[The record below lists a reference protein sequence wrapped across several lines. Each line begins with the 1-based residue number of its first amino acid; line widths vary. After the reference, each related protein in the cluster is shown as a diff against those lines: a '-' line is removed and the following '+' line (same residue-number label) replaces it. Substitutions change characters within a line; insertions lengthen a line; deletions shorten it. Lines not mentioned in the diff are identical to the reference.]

1 MFQLC
6 AVGLIGKADDVP
18 PVIDKPDFII
28 FAVAEFLYRADVETS
43 ALPQPQFGTQLF
55 AVLYHRYLAKVQ
67 ELLALGKQLGTLLLQ
82 VITIHDHYDC
92 R

>member
-1 MFQLC
+1 M
-6 AVGLIGKADDVP
+6 GLIGKTDDVP